1 MGKYKGNAKEIV
13 KSVKTSSELYQEIL
27 DNSTAKGRRSIANL
41 KKMCDGL
48 EERGMEINV
57 AVLGREADR
66 LGISP
71 REEALRNNPK
81 LWSYVQLRVSE
92 QELVEKELKGDFDLV
107 ETIRQLRKENSVL
120 RAFIKKINLATQK

>member
-13 KSVKTSSELYQEIL
+13 KRVKTSSELYQEIL
-27 DNSTAKGRRSIANL
+27 DSSTAKGRRSIANL

-57 AVLGREADR
+57 AILGREADR
-66 LGISP
+66 LGIAP
-71 REEALRNNPK
+71 REDSLRNNPK
-81 LWSYVQLRVSE
+81 LWSYVQLRVNE

-107 ETIRQLRKENSVL
+107 ETVRQLRKENSVL
-120 RAFIKKINLATQK
+120 RAFIKKINVATQK